1 MFDKAL
7 SFSAIN
13 RPVSKRQCDLCSSIT
28 LVIIHTH
35 THTHIY
41 IYIYIYIYLYS
52 LQRHPNTIQF
62 DQCSIILALSLL
74 EIMRVGQP
82 FFHRKSLINLQ
93 SSSFS

>member
-1 MFDKAL
+1 MFNKAL

-28 LVIIHTH
+28 LVIIH